1 MLKFSQK
8 MNWKLTKQLRIFNKV
23 NKNRLDKEEKK
34 KDQNNYLESKIK

>member
-8 MNWKLTKQLRIFNKV
+8 MNGKLTKQLRIFNKV

>member
-8 MNWKLTKQLRIFNKV
+8 MNGKLTKQFRIFNKV